1 MNIEELLA
9 DQEALRQA
17 AHWKARYLQA
27 EDRNRDLDE
36 KLRVLTVQLGALK
49 AQLASHSSASLPIPS
64 AHRPVSVSDAE
75 NESPIVHSPKSPPNS
90 AAIVARLAAGRRARV
105 QAAIRCGRSRFGQEQ
120 CVSLRSSDAM
130 RAFLAQD
137 RELLRS
143 QVNELS
149 AQKQLLTAESVD
161 TQALCCRHAN
171 SIASNVTASRI
182 IGCTHRSMMTS
193 NQ

>member
-90 AAIVARLAAGRRARV
+90 AAIVARLRQGVELEFKQRFAAVEADLAKSNALVEQQRR
-105 QAAIRCGRSRFGQEQ
+105 
-120 CVSLRSSDAM
+120 DAGV
-130 RAFLAQD
+130 LAQD

-149 AQKQLLTAESVD
+149 AQKQLLTAESVELKRSVAD
-161 TQALCCRHAN
+161 MQTALLQMSQQVESLAART
-171 SIASNVTASRI
+171 V
-182 IGCTHRSMMTS
+182 
-193 NQ
+193 Q